1 MAKTFFLPGAG
12 GSADF
17 WRPVAT
23 HLGLDGRLLAWPGLG
38 NEPHRPDVNGVDDLV
53 NMVLEGLDEPA
64 NIIAQSM
71 GGLVAVKVALAA
83 PEKVRRLVLTVTSG
97 GVPVADLGG
106 SDWRA
111 DYYAAYPAA
120 ARWIGE
126 AREDLSARL
135 GEIACPTLLLWG
147 DSDPISPVAV
157 GRRLE
162 ALLPNG
168 RLQMIQG
175 GDHDLAIT
183 HAQDVAKLIARHLG
197 DG

>member
-1 MAKTFFLPGAG
+1 MAETFFLPGAG

-23 HLGLDGRLLAWPGLG
+23 HMGFGGRLLAWPGLG

-53 NMVLEGLDEPA
+53 SMVLEGLDEPA

-111 DYYAAYPAA
+111 DYYAAHPAA

-126 AREDLSARL
+126 VREDLSARL

-162 ALLPNG
+162 APLPDA
-168 RLQMIQG
+168 RLQVIEG

>member
-23 HLGLDGRLLAWPGLG
+23 HLELDGRLLAWPGLG

-53 NMVLEGLDEPA
+53 NVVLEGLDEPA

-83 PEKVRRLVLTVTSG
+83 PEKVRRLVLAVTSG

-168 RLQMIQG
+168 RLQVIEG

>member
-1 MAKTFFLPGAG
+1 VAKTFFLPGAG

-38 NEPHRPDVNGVDDLV
+38 NELHRPDVNGVDDLV
-53 NMVLEGLDEPA
+53 NMALEGLDEPA

-71 GGLVAVKVALAA
+71 GGLVAVKVALVA

-168 RLQMIQG
+168 RLQVIEG

-183 HAQDVAKLIARHLG
+183 HAQDVAKLIARHIN
-197 DG
+197 DD

>member
-38 NEPHRPDVNGVDDLV
+38 NELHRPDVNGVDDLV
-53 NMVLEGLDEPA
+53 NMALEGLDEPA

-71 GGLVAVKVALAA
+71 GGLVAVKVALVA

-168 RLQMIQG
+168 RLQVIEG

-183 HAQDVAKLIARHLG
+183 HAQDVAKLIARHIN
-197 DG
+197 DD